1 MPLRMAW
8 VDTWVGGRVW
18 EDKAGRRTFIIRKSM
33 RGKRW
38 EVSTR
43 CSTERAAIKAL
54 ERFEQDPEG
63 FQAGEDVIA
72 DGLALDEKLVDQF
85 IAYSRDMK
93 GNTPRWCDVQKRLLD
108 SWRQELA
115 GKSLKRLDL
124 GRDVIP
130 HLDGVRELKNRIAT
144 LKALFGW
151 LRKVRHLITSNQD
164 CSRDLSV
171 PQAKPAQATRSKVI
185 SVKDEERLLAALPH
199 EWAVRR
205 LLLSKTGMHLTEL
218 ESFVNGGRVEQRGDD
233 WVLVLP
239 HTKRGPEHRIVIS
252 TAGVEVAKEAL
263 ALRQVLRKPDGSRL
277 PSGLE
282 EARRAGGRLAGPR
295 RHPSSE
301 EDEQLLGRRG

>member
-1 MPLRMAW
+1 MPW

-18 EDKAGRRTFIIRKSM
+18 RDQAGRRTFIIRKSM

-54 ERFEQDPEG
+54 ERFEHDPEG

-72 DGLALDEKLVDQF
+72 DSLALDEKLVDQF
-85 IAYSRDMK
+85 IAYSRDVK

-164 CSRDLSV
+164 AL
-171 PQAKPAQATRSKVI
+171 ATCLFRRPSL
-185 SVKDEERLLAALPH
+185 R
-199 EWAVRR
+199 RR
-205 LLLSKTGMHLTEL
+205 L
-218 ESFVNGGRVEQRGDD
+218 
-233 WVLVLP
+233 
-239 HTKRGPEHRIVIS
+239 
-252 TAGVEVAKEAL
+252 
-263 ALRQVLRKPDGSRL
+263 
-277 PSGLE
+277 
-282 EARRAGGRLAGPR
+282 GPR
-295 RHPSSE
+295 SSA
-301 EDEQLLGRRG
+301 